1 MKNLEKDKD
10 LMQVA
15 IPKLYDPS
23 AVALNENQLL
33 ISSSKLIKLLIS
45 RTEIGQV
52 LSLYKDSD
60 NLSKTSQSSMRQVFG
75 SLSGTDG
82 GMFVGLDVNT
92 KEVF

>member
-1 MKNLEKDKD
+1 
-10 LMQVA
+10 MQVA

-23 AVALNENQLL
+23 TVALNENQLL
-33 ISSSKLIKLLIS
+33 ISSSKLLKLLIS
-45 RTEIGQV
+45 RLEIGQV

>member
-1 MKNLEKDKD
+1 
-10 LMQVA
+10 MQVA

-33 ISSSKLIKLLIS
+33 ISSSKFFKLLIS
-45 RTEIGQV
+45 RLEIGQV
-52 LSLYKDSD
+52 LSLYKDSE

>member
-1 MKNLEKDKD
+1 
-10 LMQVA
+10 MQVA

>member
-1 MKNLEKDKD
+1 
-10 LMQVA
+10 MQVA

-33 ISSSKLIKLLIS
+33 ISSSKLLKLLIS
-45 RTEIGQV
+45 RLEIGQV

-82 GMFVGLDVNT
+82 GMFIGLDVNT